1 MKNKIIN
8 LNMDFSKKIQIKTSE
23 MDWQK
28 SPSPDVLRKPLARA
42 NKESGHATS
51 VVKYLPGAKFKQHT
65 HNKGEEIFVLEGT
78 FSDEN
83 GDYPQ
88 GSYLRNPDGTSH
100 SPFSKEGCV
109 LFVKLAQFQ
118 KDDNQ
123 QLVVNTHTKEW
134 VDGIGGLKVMP
145 LHSHIHEHTALVKWP
160 KNEVFQPHNHFG
172 GEEILVLKG
181 TFQDQF
187 GKYPKGTWVRSPH
200 NSNHHPFVTEETII
214 WVKTGHLMV

>member
-1 MKNKIIN
+1 MKNTIN

>member
-1 MKNKIIN
+1 MDFNKKVIIN
-8 LNMDFSKKIQIKTSE
+8 TAE

-28 SPSPDVLRKPLARA
+28 SPSANVFRKPLSRA
-42 NKESGHATS
+42 NQESGHATS
-51 VVKYLPGAKFKQHT
+51 VVKYLPGAKFNQHI
-65 HNKGEEIFVLEGT
+65 HHKGEEIFVLEGT

-88 GSYLRNPDGTSH
+88 GSYIRNPDGTSH
-100 SPFSKEGCV
+100 SPFSENGCV

-118 KDDNQ
+118 QEDRR
-123 QLVVNTHTKEW
+123 QLVIDTNKQKW
-134 VDGIGGLKVMP
+134 LDGIGGLKVMP

-160 KNEVFQPHNHFG
+160 SNEVFQPHSHFG

-187 GKYPKGTWVRSPH
+187 GIYPKGCWIRSPH
-200 NSNHHPFVTEETII
+200 NSEHHPFVEEETII